1 MRLRDGLLRLRDLPP
16 LVDEVRGRHP
26 ITQNNSSHHH
36 QAPSPPTFCP
46 HPQHSTPR
54 APRHPGVFSRDPAA
68 NNALGAP
75 SYPVHPSHRANR
87 RPHPVRGEP
96 GQSLS
101 AARVEPHSHQQPSV
115 PGSPSPQALPALP
128 ATLAVP
134 ALIALQS
141 MPASPSP
148 APVSPDPTGP
158 TPTLVTS
165 HSPPP
170 TNHVPPPPSSRRPRP
185 GPSAMINPSAT
196 CHPVHARIP
205 SAPPPPL
212 LSFRAQ
218 RSGAEESR
226 IPSMPHPQPRRT
238 AKNWTHRPPMWTH
251 SPKN

>member
-1 MRLRDGLLRLRDLPP
+1 M
-16 LVDEVRGRHP
+16 
-26 ITQNNSSHHH
+26 TQSNSS
-36 QAPSPPTFCP
+36 QQPNRAAAPTFCP

-54 APRHPGVFSRDPAA
+54 APRHPGVYSLDPAA

-115 PGSPSPQALPALP
+115 PGSPSPPALPALP
-128 ATLAVP
+128 ATHAVP
-134 ALIALQS
+134 ASIALPS
-141 MPASPSP
+141 LPASPITG
-148 APVSPDPTGP
+148 TGP
-158 TPTLVTS
+158 PSDPGGPTLTLVTS

-170 TNHVPPPPSSRRPRP
+170 TNHLPCPPSSRRPRP
-185 GPSAMINPSAT
+185 GPSAIINPSAT
-196 CHPVHARIP
+196 CHPVHAGIP

-226 IPSMPHPQPRRT
+226 LPSAPHPQPGRT
-238 AKNWTHRPPMWTH
+238 AENWTHRPPKWTHPPRNWTH
-251 SPKN
+251 SPENWTHRPQN